1 MNSRVRAD
9 VGLVERGLCKTRSQ
23 ASQLIDQG
31 VVWVGDQLVK
41 KSSQSVES
49 DQLKIIKEHMYVSR
63 GGDKLEG
70 ALKILGLTKLKDL
83 VAADVGASTGGFTQ
97 CLLSNG
103 VAKVYCID
111 VGHSQ
116 LSPELRED
124 SRVTNLEGVNIR
136 YGIELPEKVDLV
148 VADLSFISL
157 KLVLEKMFELLK
169 NNGQLLTLVKPQF
182 EVGKGGV
189 DKKGIVK
196 SDELRQ
202 EALLSLREFYLDHKW
217 PINAVCASPI
227 LGRDGNKEYFF
238 YSHLEIDK
246 CIETSEL
253 IGL

>member
-41 KSSQSVES
+41 KSSQSVDSE
-49 DQLKIIKEHMYVSR
+49 QLKIIKENMYVSR

-70 ALKILGLTKLKDL
+70 ALKKLGLNQLQNL

-97 CLLSNG
+97 CLLSQG
-103 VAKVYCID
+103 VSKVYCID

-116 LSPELRED
+116 LSPDLRVD
-124 SRVTNLEGVNIR
+124 SRVINLEGVNIR

-169 NNGQLLTLVKPQF
+169 ENGQLLTLVKPQF

-196 SDELRQ
+196 SDELRL
-202 EALLSLREFYLDHKW
+202 EALLSLREFYLEHKW

-238 YSHLEIDK
+238 YSKLNEYK
-246 CIETSEL
+246 CIETSEFNEL
-253 IGL
+253 

>member
-1 MNSRVRAD
+1 MSFRVRAD

-31 VVWVGDQLVK
+31 VVWIGDQLVK
-41 KSSQSVES
+41 KSSQMVES
-49 DQLKIIKEHMYVSR
+49 EQLKIIKENMYVSR

-70 ALKILGLTKLKDL
+70 ALKFFGLPHVENLI
-83 VAADVGASTGGFTQ
+83 AADVGASTGGFTQ
-97 CLLSNG
+97 CLLKKG
-103 VAKVYCID
+103 AAQVFCID

-116 LSPELRED
+116 LSPDLIDDPRI
-124 SRVTNLEGVNIR
+124 VNLEGVNIR
-136 YGIELPEKVDLV
+136 YGIELPHKVDLV

-157 KLVLEKMFELLK
+157 KLVLEQMFLLLK
-169 NNGQLLTLVKPQF
+169 EKGQLITLVKPQF

-196 SDELRQ
+196 SDELRL
-202 EALLSLREFYLDHKW
+202 EALLSLREFYRDHKW

-238 YSHLEIDK
+238 YSKLNEYK
-246 CIETSEL
+246 LIEESEL
-253 IGL
+253 SEL